1 MTKKFLRAI
10 DESARGKTKPYDA
23 SATVLRVE
31 GQTAYVHIPGGVDE
45 TPVQLTIDAKPGDTV
60 RVRVSNNQAWLT
72 GNGSAPPTDDTVAVK
87 AEVKAEKADVL
98 AQLAKKTADQ
108 AGKTATNYLSW
119 SSEYGLIVSEDATED
134 VTEMQGGNTRIT
146 SDGME
151 VYKGNVLLA
160 RFGQEVGLYSSAGV
174 PLAYFGYS
182 RGPSGSGNYA
192 QYYSLGVRT
201 GDAEKYSVALGYM
214 TEASGQ
220 RSQAQNN
227 GTIAASWNQTA
238 IGSYN
243 ERDSIGKYAFIIG
256 NGESNN
262 TRSNALTVDWSGEV
276 THSGDG
282 TISIGSDAF
291 LNKSGASVSG
301 TLTRYGKI
309 NQLVLYFTSS
319 SSFIAGGDIFTG
331 KFDTTAITPPSA
343 YVTGAGYYG
352 ARSIV
357 GRITSAG
364 NVVVRNASSTALTN
378 LSDGVYISF
387 TYIVNV

>member
-1 MTKKFLRAI
+1 MRNFLEAV
-10 DESARGKTKPYDA
+10 EARGKEKTKPYDTA
-23 SATVLRVE
+23 ATVTRIE
-31 GQTAYVHIPGGVDE
+31 GKTAWVHIDGGVDE

-72 GNGSAPPTDDTVAVK
+72 GNGSAPPTDDTAAVK

-134 VTEMQGGNTRIT
+134 VIEMQGGNTRIT

-160 RFGQEVGLYSSAGV
+160 RFGQEAGLYSSAGV

-182 RGPSGSGNYA
+182 QGPSGSGNYA
-192 QYYSLGVRT
+192 QYYSFGVRT

-220 RSQAQNN
+220 RSQAQNC
-227 GTIAASWNQTA
+227 GTVAASANQTA

-256 NGESNN
+256 NGGSEN
-262 TRSNALTVDWSGEV
+262 TRSNALTVDWYGEV

-291 LNKSGASVSG
+291 LNRSGASVSG

-319 SSFIAGGDIFTG
+319 SSFSAGDDIFTG
-331 KFDTTAITPPSA
+331 KFDTTAIAPPSA
-343 YVTGAGYYG
+343 YVTGVGYYG